1 MGDLG
6 TLNLNGS
13 SVLPAANS
21 LLVPNMKKDMNSSSN
36 AGGGGVGGNMNALND
51 LLGSGLTSGFG
62 VCVGPTP
69 MVANELGM
77 VNMTEA
83 TASGTE
89 TDPTDHPSPS
99 LSSEKQVSAS
109 TLQDSSSSGS
119 VKDPTDH
126 PSPSLSSEKQAS
138 PSTRQDS
145 SSSSRESRPR
155 LKAWPLSLSAE
166 FYNPLHCSNCKG

>member
-1 MGDLG
+1 MEDLG
-6 TLNLNGS
+6 SLNRNGS

-21 LLVPNMKKDMNSSSN
+21 LLVPNKKNDMNSSNS

-69 MVANELGM
+69 IVAYELGM

-83 TASGTE
+83 TASGTQK
-89 TDPTDHPSPS
+89 DPTDHPSPS
-99 LSSEKQVSAS
+99 LSSEKQVSPS
-109 TLQDSSSSGS
+109 TL
-119 VKDPTDH
+119 
-126 PSPSLSSEKQAS
+126 
-138 PSTRQDS
+138 QDS